1 MPRYLLAILKN
12 ETDTDHQ
19 NWVEACEKYSG
30 IVEYNIIDLV
40 AENWVEKITEKK
52 YDYALL
58 RSPGSIAY
66 YKQLYDERVYII
78 NKVLNIPIYPTFIE
92 QHIYENKRLLSY
104 FLKSG
109 GIPHPRTWVFY
120 RRDEAVTFINK
131 CKFPIVAK
139 TSIGASGRGV
149 EILRNSDDALRYIDN
164 SFSEGGV
171 KRSYFPNFRRGNYVQ
186 RLQKRMSNIGESIE
200 YFKEKKKDATI
211 EPQKWFVIFQEYIK
225 AEYEWRCVVIN
236 DSYFGHKKLPSFG
249 EKMSG
254 TSKVS
259 WDIPD
264 EELLYFLKDIVDRN
278 GFWSQAI
285 DLFFDRER
293 GYLVNE
299 LQCFWGSKN
308 PHQMIKDGKPG
319 RFVYRD
325 NRWVFEEGVFNQNN
339 SYDLRLKHILELLEK
354 VNEETV

>member
-1 MPRYLLAILKN
+1 MSRYRLAILKN
-12 ETDTDHQ
+12 ETSSDHQ
-19 NWVEACEKYSG
+19 NWVAACENHSD
-30 IVEYNIIDLV
+30 IVEYDIIDMV
-40 AENWVEKITEKK
+40 AENWLEKIIEKK
-52 YDYALL
+52 YDFALL
-58 RSPGSIAY
+58 RSPGRIAY
-66 YKQLYDERVYII
+66 YKQLYDERVYIL
-78 NKVLNIPIYPTFIE
+78 NKVLNIPIYPTFTE
-92 QHIYENKRLLSY
+92 QLIYENKRLLSY
-104 FLKSG
+104 FLKSS
-109 GIPHPRTWVFY
+109 GIPHPRTRVFY
-120 RRDEAVTFINK
+120 RKDEAVAFINS
-131 CKFPIVAK
+131 CEFPVVAK
-139 TSIGASGRGV
+139 TNIGASGSGV
-149 EILRNSDDALRYIDN
+149 EILRTREDALRYIVN
-164 SFSEGGV
+164 SFSKSGI
-171 KRSYFPNFRRGNYVQ
+171 KRYYLPNFRKGNYLQ
-186 RLQKRMSNIGESIE
+186 RLMNRMSNVGESIE
-200 YFKEKKKDATI
+200 YFKEKKKAATL
-211 EPQKWFVIFQEYIK
+211 EPQKWFAIFQEYIK

-264 EELLYFLKDIVDRN
+264 DELLYFLKNIIDRN

-285 DLFFDRER
+285 DIFFDRER

-325 NRWVFEEGVFNQNN
+325 DRWIFEEGVFNQNN
-339 SYDLRLKHILELLEK
+339 SYDLRVQHVLELLEK